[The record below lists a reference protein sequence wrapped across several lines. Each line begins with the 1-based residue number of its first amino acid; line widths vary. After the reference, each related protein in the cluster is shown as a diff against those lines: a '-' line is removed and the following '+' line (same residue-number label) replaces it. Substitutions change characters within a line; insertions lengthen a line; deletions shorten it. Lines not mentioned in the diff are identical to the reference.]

1 MDHPSTLLN
10 GDSSGT
16 MTINCEDYGWDRL
29 DGDLLPKKC
38 LNVIPGSLS
47 KTCSCQ
53 TGCKTSRCGCRGNA
67 YSCSS
72 HCSCSSCENDKT
84 QIYFNLLINYYN
96 MPPDNK
102 INFNCLQNMNCNVCP
117 FRCMWNLY
125 LIIYSYKCNANY
137 IICIYVLSTF
147 KYYIP

>member
-53 TGCKTSRCGCRGNA
+53 TGCKTSRCGCRGTPTLA
-67 YSCSS
+67 LAIVHVQAVKMTKHRYTSIS
-72 HCSCSSCENDKT
+72 
-84 QIYFNLLINYYN
+84 
-96 MPPDNK
+96 
-102 INFNCLQNMNCNVCP
+102 
-117 FRCMWNLY
+117 
-125 LIIYSYKCNANY
+125 
-137 IICIYVLSTF
+137 
-147 KYYIP
+147 